1 MKHLNRKDINYITF
15 NFSYS
20 HINAQRGQNIVK
32 NKIDSLLG
40 AETDKPFNGVIL
52 ISQNG
57 KICI

>member
-1 MKHLNRKDINYITF
+1 MKHLNRKILITLLLI
-15 NFSYS
+15 FSYS

-57 KICI
+57 KNL